1 MISSEVIQNGP
12 GRSSR
17 VDAIRQRLVRWISPA
32 KRDNLAVVL
41 TATVQVPSGVHIK
54 RTNTELRHDDY
65 KWALKKWL
73 GNQSSVSKLVFV
85 ENSGFPLDELKEIAQ
100 HHNPYGKRVEF
111 LSFDSSGRQ
120 NRDKSFGELMIMR
133 YALDNSVLVAES
145 DYIAEVGGRVF
156 IRNFDAIIKRIPE
169 QFDVIS
175 CWLGNFSNADL
186 NLILMKKS
194 FFDER
199 IFPYLSRFIDVDRT
213 LSYFERE
220 FSKAVHLSLADDYRW
235 YPYPVEPWVQGI
247 GGAKN
252 KSYGRGFWY
261 VIKGTIITRLF
272 CRQYKMSHGYNR
284 KHILD
289 IWDIK
294 PEARHNSVLK
304 VL

>member
-1 MISSEVIQNGP
+1 MSAQIIENTKQKASLVTGV
-12 GRSSR
+12 RKRLSR
-17 VDAIRQRLVRWISPA
+17 MLAPA
-32 KRDNLAVVL
+32 KRDDLVVIL
-41 TATVQVPSGVHIK
+41 TATIEVPGTIDIK
-54 RTNTELRHDDY
+54 RTDTQLRHDDY

-73 GNQSSVSKLVFV
+73 KNQTSVSKLVFA
-85 ENSGFPLDELKEIAQ
+85 ENSGYPLDELKEIART
-100 HHNPYGKRVEF
+100 HNPYGKQVEF
-111 LSFDSSGRQ
+111 LSFKSHGRQ
-120 NRDKSFGELMIMR
+120 NIDKSYGELMIMR
-133 YALDNSVLVAES
+133 YALDNSTLAS
-145 DYIAEVGGRVF
+145 DADYIAEVGGRVF

-169 QFDVIS
+169 RFDVIS

-199 IFPYLSRFIDVDRT
+199 IFPYLSRFIDVGRT

-220 FSKAVHLSLADDYRW
+220 FAKAVHLAIADDYRW
-235 YPYPVEPWVQGI
+235 FAYPVEPWVQGI

-261 VIKGTIITRLF
+261 VVKGTIVTRFF

-284 KHILD
+284 AHILD

-294 PEARHNSVLK
+294 SEARHNSVLK